1 MIATQTIDYDE
12 ALNFVVSKR
21 KIVSPNLGFSLQLQK
36 FYQRL
41 YEDYEKLQYVPK
53 IYAIGY
59 LSSTT
64 NTIVARFVSYFN

>member
-1 MIATQTIDYDE
+1 MEYDD

-41 YEDYEKLQYVPK
+41 FEDYDKLQYIPK
-53 IYAIGY
+53 IYAVGY
-59 LSSTT
+59 LSTT
-64 NTIVARFVSYFN
+64 ANTIVARFVSHILL